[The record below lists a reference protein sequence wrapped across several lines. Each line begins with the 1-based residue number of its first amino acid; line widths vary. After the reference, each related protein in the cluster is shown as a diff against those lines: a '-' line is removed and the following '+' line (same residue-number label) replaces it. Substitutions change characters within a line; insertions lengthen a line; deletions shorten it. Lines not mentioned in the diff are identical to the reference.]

1 MKNSEDRSENIFFLS
16 SQATPKTPLPA
27 EKDFSPSPNSVS
39 ILPFFLELTDRIRG
53 SMAAMKTLAFYSREN
68 FRDKELG
75 KYFYQVV
82 TEDIE
87 KTISLLDCFFEYLNL
102 NNPVK
107 KVHTINTMLEEILKE
122 KQTEFEKKNIRIVKK
137 QFEADLP
144 ETSLTDEQLSFILN
158 SIFDYILF
166 SSPLNGG
173 MGILTRSIESN
184 QWNGEG
190 KEHLQKDTKYIEIII
205 LSKYVNPLR
214 QVKDPLTPIP
224 SENQEE
230 RMDLILQLVKK
241 TVENQRGAIKT
252 KVTTKNG
259 MNLISVVLPIER
271 RNVFQFL
278 PTADRHKMWK
288 KPD

>member
-1 MKNSEDRSENIFFLS
+1 MKNSDERSENIFFLS
-16 SQATPKTPLPA
+16 SQANPKTPLPS
-27 EKDFSPSPNSVS
+27 EKEISIGHNSVS
-39 ILPFFLELTDRIRG
+39 ILPFFLELTDRVRG
-53 SMAAMKTLAFYSREN
+53 SIAAMKTLAFYAREN
-68 FRDKELG
+68 FRDRELG
-75 KYFYQVV
+75 DYFYRVV

-87 KTISLLDCFFEYLNL
+87 KTISVLDCFYEYLNL
-102 NNPVK
+102 NNPIRK
-107 KVHTINTMLEEILKE
+107 TNTINTMLEEILKE

-173 MGILTRSIESN
+173 IGILTRSIGSN

-190 KEHLQKDTKYIEIII
+190 KNRLQKDTKYIEIVI
-205 LSKYVNPLR
+205 LSKYISSLR

-224 SENQEE
+224 NENQED
-230 RMDLILQLVKK
+230 RMDFILQLVKN
-241 TVENQRGAIKT
+241 TVENQRGAMKT

-271 RNVFQFL
+271 RNVFQFI
-278 PTADRHKMWK
+278 PTADRNKIWK